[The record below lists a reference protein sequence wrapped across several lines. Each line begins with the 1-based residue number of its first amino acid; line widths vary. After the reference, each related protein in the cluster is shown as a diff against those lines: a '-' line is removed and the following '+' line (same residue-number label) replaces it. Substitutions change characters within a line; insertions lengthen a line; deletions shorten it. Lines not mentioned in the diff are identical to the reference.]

1 MKAYFGQGEK
11 VMRKQEQPAKL
22 SNDEKIIDM
31 YWERNPD
38 AIYETDRKYGAML
51 QNVAHNILFNA
62 LDCEECKNDTYLQ
75 IWNSI
80 PSVRPAKF
88 SAFIAYIVRCI
99 AFSRYKE
106 ITRKKR
112 IPSQLIIPLQEL
124 DTISSGLSLE
134 DLHEVKEV
142 GRLITE
148 YVKQLNE
155 RQRYIFIDR
164 YYFAEPI
171 EKTASELSIS
181 VRTAYREVERIKQGL
196 KEYLQRNGVHV

>member
-1 MKAYFGQGEK
+1 
-11 VMRKQEQPAKL
+11 MRKQEQPAVL
-22 SNDEKIIDM
+22 SNDETIIDM

-38 AIYETDRKYGAML
+38 AISETDRKYGAML
-51 QNVAHNILFNA
+51 QNVAHNILSDS
-62 LDCEECKNDTYLQ
+62 LDCEECKNDAYLQ

-80 PSVRPAKF
+80 PSVRPSKF

-106 ITRKKR
+106 KTRKKR
-112 IPSQLIIPLQEL
+112 IPSQLTMPLEEL

-134 DLHEVKEV
+134 DLHEVKEI
-142 GRLITE
+142 GKLITE
-148 YVKQLNE
+148 YVKQLNK

-181 VRTAYREVERIKQGL
+181 VRTAYREIEKVKQGL